1 MRIPGPERLLSGRRI
16 SRPYMEDPT
25 LSSTPPPAPPQP
37 PSSEF
42 HQSLAQKIFIG
53 PQGLRAGW
61 RILLFLAISVAIITV
76 CRTLVRFLL
85 HPSRG
90 APGYWH
96 FTLIGEAVLFGS
108 VLFAAAVMGRI
119 EDRPMRVY
127 GLPGSRA
134 FGRNFWAGCLWGA
147 LAVSGLLLAIWA
159 AHGFTFGEIELA
171 APAAV
176 RFGALWFVAFVAVGL
191 FEEFSTRGYLQFT
204 LGSGIGFWPAAVL
217 LSAAFGGVHLN
228 NPGEGWAGALAA
240 ALIGLW
246 LAFTLRRTGDLWFAI
261 GFHAMFDYGE
271 TFAFSVPNSGI
282 TFYGHLLHSS
292 LHGPRWLTG
301 GSVGPEGSV
310 FDFILIA
317 VLFVVFDRVYREKRF
332 PLPQSGS

>member
-1 MRIPGPERLLSGRRI
+1 
-16 SRPYMEDPT
+16 MEDRLSPT
-25 LSSTPPPAPPQP
+25 STQSANTEATPPGEPPRQ
-37 PSSEF
+37 
-42 HQSLAQKIFIG
+42 QTLAEKIFIG
-53 PQGLRAGW
+53 PHGLRAGW
-61 RILLFLAISVAIITV
+61 RIVIFLAISFVAISA
-76 CRTLVRFLL
+76 CRAFVRFVL
-85 HPSRG
+85 HPSRE
-90 APGYWH
+90 APGYWQ
-96 FTLIGEAVLFGS
+96 FTFIGEMVLFGC
-108 VLFAAAVMGRI
+108 VLLAAAVMGRI
-119 EDRPMRVY
+119 EHRSMRAY

-147 LAVSGLLLAIWA
+147 LAVSALLLAIWA
-159 AHGFTFGEIELA
+159 AHGFTFGEIELQ
-171 APAAV
+171 APAAA
-176 RFGALWFVAFVAVGL
+176 RFGIFWFLAFLAVGL

-228 NPGEGWAGALAA
+228 NPGEAWAGGLSAG
-240 ALIGLW
+240 LIGLW
-246 LAFTLRRTGDLWFAI
+246 LALTLRRTGDLWFAI
-261 GFHAMFDYGE
+261 GFHAVFDYGE

-310 FDFILIA
+310 FAFILIA

-332 PLPQSGS
+332 PLPE